1 MKKILIIAILIAINF
16 VQLESQK
23 NYKYGTEMNTIKHP
37 EWSYNQS
44 IYEVNLR
51 QFSKNGT
58 FQEFEEH
65 LPHLKQLGVG
75 ILWFMPIHPI
85 GEKNRKGTLGR
96 YYSVK
101 DYLNVNPAHGTLE
114 EFKQLVKKIHK
125 MGMYV
130 IIDWVA
136 NHCAWDNQIVY
147 DHPDWFTK
155 DENGNHVSPVKD
167 WADVIDFN
175 FDNQEMRKY
184 MLDALKFWIKE
195 IDIDG
200 FRCDV
205 AGMVPIDFWNK
216 VRLELDQI
224 KPVFMLA
231 EWETPELHK
240 QAFDMSYNWKLFK
253 IMNAIAAG
261 KKNASHID
269 AHLIEE
275 KNTFALND
283 FRMTFTSNH
292 DENSWNGTVYERLG
306 KAAEVFAVLSLTFP
320 GMPLVYSGQEAC
332 LDKRLSFF
340 DKDEIEWKDC
350 GMKEIYTKLLNL
362 KKENKALW
370 NGFKGGELQR
380 IHTSNDKAVFTYTR
394 QVDNDKIFVIT
405 NLSPFGQSISL
416 QENNFTGEY
425 NDIFEQEKVIF
436 SGDEPIS
443 LKSWEYKVLIQ
454 KNQ

>member
-1 MKKILIIAILIAINF
+1 MG
-16 VQLESQK
+16 LESQQ
-23 NYKYGTEMNTIKHP
+23 NYGYELNMKSVKHP

-51 QFSKNGT
+51 QFSQNGT
-58 FQEFEEH
+58 FKEFEAH
-65 LPHLKQLGVG
+65 LPRLQKLGVG
-75 ILWFMPIHPI
+75 ILWFMPLHPI
-85 GEKNRKGTLGR
+85 GEKNRKGTLGS

-101 DYLNVNPAHGTLE
+101 DYLDVNPTHGTLD
-114 EFKQLVKKIHK
+114 EFKQLVKKIHD

-136 NHCAWDNQIVY
+136 NHCAWDNKIVEQ
-147 DHPDWFTK
+147 HPDWFTRG
-155 DENGNHVSPVKD
+155 ENGIHISPVKD
-167 WADVIDFN
+167 WSDVIDFN
-175 FDNQEMRKY
+175 FNNLGVWEY
-184 MLDALKFWIKE
+184 MLDAMKFWIKE

-205 AGMVPIDFWNK
+205 AGMVPTDFWNK
-216 VRLELDQI
+216 VRPELEKI

-253 IMNAIAAG
+253 TMNAIAEG
-261 KKNASHID
+261 KKNVSHID
-269 AHLIEE
+269 AFLIEE
-275 KNTFALND
+275 KNTFSLND

-332 LDKRLSFF
+332 LEKRLSFF

-350 GMKEIYTKLLNL
+350 RMNDIYTKLLNL
-362 KKENKALW
+362 KKEKKVLW
-370 NGFKGGELQR
+370 NGFKGGELVR
-380 IHTSNDKAVFTYTR
+380 IQTSNNKAVFAFIR
-394 QVDNDKIFVIT
+394 ENENEKIAIIM
-405 NLSPFGQSISL
+405 NLSPYGQ
-416 QENNFTGEY
+416 NFILKGNSFAGEY
-425 NDIFEQEKVIF
+425 LDIFENEKVILY
-436 SGDEPIS
+436 EKIEITLTP
-443 LKSWEYKVLIQ
+443 WNYKVLI
-454 KNQ
+454 K